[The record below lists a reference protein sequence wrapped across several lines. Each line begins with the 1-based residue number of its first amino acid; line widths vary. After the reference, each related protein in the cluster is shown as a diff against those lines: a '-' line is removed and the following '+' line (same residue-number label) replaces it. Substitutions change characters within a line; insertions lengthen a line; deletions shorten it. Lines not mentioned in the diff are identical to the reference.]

1 MKKIILIGL
10 SAFGIASA
18 QNAVPPST
26 FIPGQQAPGA
36 PAAQPGQFP
45 GAAPAAQPGQ
55 FPGTAPAAQ
64 PGQFPGAAPAADHGS
79 DHMQVHGVVEAASP
93 QKIIVKNETGTLN
106 EFAVDDYS
114 EVILP
119 PIKFIELDQEDHRE
133 LTGARVHIGVGVRP
147 NGIKTIDHIH
157 VHMDDDHGP
166 DHDQHAEAPHHQ
178 PGPAG
183 APHAS
188 APGAPIHQP
197 GPAGAPHASA
207 PGAPHHQPGPAG
219 VPHASA
225 PGAPIHQ
232 PGPAGVPHA
241 SAPGAPI
248 PQPGPAGVPYASAP
262 GAPIPQPGPAGVP
275 YASAPGAP
283 IPQPG
288 PAGVPYASA
297 PGAPIP
303 QPGPADVPPTGAPHH
318 PGGHETPPQGDTAG
332 ESLFGTIERA
342 DAGKIIIKTEEGSLA
357 ELSADDYSEI
367 MFPPEKYLD
376 LDADDHQRMIGQRVN
391 LAIGSRPN
399 GQNAVDHIDI
409 LLEDHDEPHHD
420 GPQAIDPNTGNAP
433 LPR

>member
-26 FIPGQQAPGA
+26 FIPGQQVPG
-36 PAAQPGQFP
+36 
-45 GAAPAAQPGQ
+45 APAAQPGQ

-133 LTGARVHIGVGVRP
+133 LTGAKVHIGVGVRP

-183 APHAS
+183 V
-188 APGAPIHQP
+188 
-197 GPAGAPHASA
+197 PHASA

-248 PQPGPAGVPYASAP
+248 PQPGPAGVPHASAP
-262 GAPIPQPGPAGVP
+262 GAPHHQPGPAGVP
-275 YASAPGAP
+275 HASAPGAP
-283 IPQPG
+283 HHQPG
-288 PAGVPYASA
+288 PAG
-297 PGAPIP
+297 
-303 QPGPADVPPTGAPHH
+303 VPPTGAPHH

-342 DAGKIIIKTEEGSLA
+342 DAGKVIIKTEEGSLA

>member
-26 FIPGQQAPGA
+26 FIPGQQVPGA

-55 FPGTAPAAQ
+55 YPGT
-64 PGQFPGAAPAADHGS
+64 APAADHGS

-166 DHDQHAEAPHHQ
+166 DHNQHAEAPHHQ

-188 APGAPIHQP
+188 APGAPH
-197 GPAGAPHASA
+197 
-207 PGAPHHQPGPAG
+207 
-219 VPHASA
+219 
-225 PGAPIHQ
+225 
-232 PGPAGVPHA
+232 
-241 SAPGAPI
+241 
-248 PQPGPAGVPYASAP
+248 PQPGPAG
-262 GAPIPQPGPAGVP
+262 
-275 YASAPGAP
+275 
-283 IPQPG
+283 
-288 PAGVPYASA
+288 
-297 PGAPIP
+297 
-303 QPGPADVPPTGAPHH
+303 VPPTGAPHH

>member
-1 MKKIILIGL
+1 ML
-10 SAFGIASA
+10 
-18 QNAVPPST
+18 
-26 FIPGQQAPGA
+26 
-36 PAAQPGQFP
+36 
-45 GAAPAAQPGQ
+45 
-55 FPGTAPAAQ
+55 
-64 PGQFPGAAPAADHGS
+64 
-79 DHMQVHGVVEAASP
+79 
-93 QKIIVKNETGTLN
+93 KNETGTLN

-133 LTGARVHIGVGVRP
+133 LTGAKVHIGVGVRP

-166 DHDQHAEAPHHQ
+166 DHDQHAEAPH
-178 PGPAG
+178 
-183 APHAS
+183 
-188 APGAPIHQP
+188 HQP

-248 PQPGPAGVPYASAP
+248 PQPGPAGVPHASAP
-262 GAPIPQPGPAGVP
+262 GAPHHQPGPAG
-275 YASAPGAP
+275 
-283 IPQPG
+283 
-288 PAGVPYASA
+288 
-297 PGAPIP
+297 
-303 QPGPADVPPTGAPHH
+303 VPPTGAPHH

>member
-26 FIPGQQAPGA
+26 FIPGQQVPGA

-133 LTGARVHIGVGVRP
+133 LTGAKVHIGVGVRP

-166 DHDQHAEAPHHQ
+166 EHDQHAEAPH
-178 PGPAG
+178 
-183 APHAS
+183 
-188 APGAPIHQP
+188 
-197 GPAGAPHASA
+197 
-207 PGAPHHQPGPAG
+207 
-219 VPHASA
+219 
-225 PGAPIHQ
+225 HQ

-248 PQPGPAGVPYASAP
+248 PQPGPAGVPHASAP
-262 GAPIPQPGPAGVP
+262 GAPHHQPGPAG
-275 YASAPGAP
+275 
-283 IPQPG
+283 
-288 PAGVPYASA
+288 
-297 PGAPIP
+297 
-303 QPGPADVPPTGAPHH
+303 VPPTGAPHH